1 MATQGRRIRYAFRSV
16 LGRSVAVPGR
26 RIKTGYLPHD
36 DTHRLPVST
45 LDEQRRAITVIPFD
59 TTARDATKVLDGITH
74 SRKPT

>member
-1 MATQGRRIRYAFRSV
+1 MATQDRRIRHAVGSV

-26 RIKTGYLPHD
+26 RITTGYLPHD
-36 DTHRLPVST
+36 DTHQLPLSM

-74 SRKPT
+74 ARKPT